1 MKITRQQIK
10 NQFNNVL
17 HVILMFSILYLIGV
31 ATEFSE
37 FTTEAKIIAIAPSS
51 YIIGW
56 VLGFFLEYGL
66 AKLMTD
72 SYSRTDMILYA
83 TGGLIGGVVSIFYIN
98 LSFLCFI
105 GISLCF
111 IAAIVDII
119 IYHRNKRK

>member
-1 MKITRQQIK
+1 MKITKQQIK

-56 VLGFFLEYGL
+56 VIGFFLEFGQS
-66 AKLMTD
+66 KLMTD
-72 SYSRTDMILYA
+72 SYSKTDMILYA
-83 TGGLIGGVVSIFYIN
+83 IGGLIGGVASIFFVN
-98 LSFLCFI
+98 LSIIAFI
-105 GISLCF
+105 GIL
-111 IAAIVDII
+111 IYAVAAVFDVI

>member
-1 MKITRQQIK
+1 MKITKQQIK

-31 ATEFSE
+31 AAEFSE
-37 FTTEAKIIAIAPSS
+37 FTTEAKIIGIPASS

-56 VLGFFLEYGL
+56 VLGFFLEYAQ

-83 TGGLIGGVVSIFYIN
+83 TGGLIGGITAIFFVN
-98 LSFLCFI
+98 LSIIAFI
-105 GISLCF
+105 GILIYA
-111 IAAIVDII
+111 IAAIVDVI